1 MVGFEERLKSCAADT
16 DALLGALLSRP
27 ALGDVPE
34 RLAAA
39 MRHAVLGGGKR
50 FRPFLLVECAAL
62 FGVAAPQAMRTAAAL
77 ECLHC
82 YSLVHDDLPAM
93 DNDALRRGQP
103 TVWKAYDEWTA
114 ILAGDGLLT
123 LAFEILAEPATHP
136 DPLVR
141 ARLSLEL
148 ARAAGPAGMVGGQ
161 MIDLEA
167 DKLGQPA
174 CPTLAHVRRLQA
186 KKTGALIAY
195 ACEAGALL
203 GQASEAQRTS
213 LLDYAASIGLAFQ
226 IADDLL
232 DVEGD
237 AAIVGIGAI
246 DRGVAVDHAVREAEL
261 AGDEAVAGPE
271 QILVGLLLKRARR
284 IDASV
289 DEGVVTESDEAFE
302 AVEEIEMHLRHGRA
316 ERLARG

>member
-1 MVGFEERLKSCAADT
+1 MVGFEQRLKSCAT
-16 DALLGALLSRP
+16 EVESVLGQLLAPP
-27 ALGDVPE
+27 AIADVPE
-34 RLAAA
+34 RLASA
-39 MRHAVLGGGKR
+39 MRHAVLGVGKR

-62 FGVAAPQAMRTAAAL
+62 FGVPAAEAIRAAAAL

-123 LAFEILAEPATHP
+123 LAFEILADPATHA
-136 DPLVR
+136 DPHVR
-141 ARLSLEL
+141 TQLTLGL

-161 MIDLEA
+161 TIDLEA

-174 CPTLAHVRRLQA
+174 CPSLAHIERLQA
-186 KKTGALIAY
+186 KKTGALIAF
-195 ACEAGALL
+195 ACDAGALL
-203 GQASEAQRTS
+203 GRANEQQRAA
-213 LLDYAASIGLAFQ
+213 LLRFGTAIGLAFQ

-237 AAIVGIGAI
+237 ATTVGKAVAKDAAAGKSTTVSLLGIGAARAKLS
-246 DRGVAVDHAVREAEL
+246 DAEAHAIAALEMFGA
-261 AGDEAVAGPE
+261 
-271 QILVGLLLKRARR
+271 RA
-284 IDASV
+284 DV
-289 DEGVVTESDEAFE
+289 
-302 AVEEIEMHLRHGRA
+302 LRWA
-316 ERLARG
+316 ARFVSQRTS

>member
-1 MVGFEERLKSCAADT
+1 MVGFEQRLKARAADVEKML
-16 DALLGALLSRP
+16 AQLLAPL
-27 ALGDVPE
+27 AIGDVPE

-39 MRHAVLGGGKR
+39 MRHAALGGGKR
-50 FRPFLLVECAAL
+50 FRPFLLVESAAL
-62 FGVAAPQAMRTAAAL
+62 FGVSADQSMRAAAAL

-82 YSLVHDDLPAM
+82 YSLVHDDLPSM

-103 TVWKAYDEWTA
+103 TVWKAFDEWTA
-114 ILAGDGLLT
+114 ILAGDALLT
-123 LAFEILAEPATHP
+123 LAFEILAEPATHA

-141 ARLSLEL
+141 AQLSLGL

-161 MIDLEA
+161 TIDLEA

-174 CPTLAHVRRLQA
+174 SPSLAHIQRLQA

-203 GQASEAQRTS
+203 GQAEASQRAA
-213 LLDYAASIGLAFQ
+213 LLRYGTAMGLAFQ

-237 AAIVGIGAI
+237 AAIVGK
-246 DRGVAVDHAVREAEL
+246 
-261 AGDEAVAGPE
+261 AVAKDAAAGKATT
-271 QILVGLLLKRARR
+271 VSLLGIEAARAKL
-284 IDASV
+284 AES
-289 DEGVVTESDEAFE
+289 ESDAISALALFGDK
-302 AVEEIEMHLRHGRA
+302 ADMLRWA
-316 ERLARG
+316 ARFVSQRKS

>member
-1 MVGFEERLKSCAADT
+1 VVGFEQRLKACAADVESMLGQ
-16 DALLGALLSRP
+16 LLAPP
-27 ALGDVPE
+27 AIGDVPE

-50 FRPFLLVECAAL
+50 FRPFLLVECANL
-62 FGVAAPQAMRTAAAL
+62 FGMPSDQSMRAAAAL

-103 TVWKAYDEWTA
+103 TVWKAFDEWTA
-114 ILAGDGLLT
+114 ILAGDALLT
-123 LAFEILAEPATHP
+123 LAFEILAEPATHA

-141 ARLSLEL
+141 AQLSLGL
-148 ARAAGPAGMVGGQ
+148 ARASGPAGMVGGQ
-161 MIDLEA
+161 TIDLEA

-174 CPTLAHVRRLQA
+174 QPSLAHIQRLQT

-203 GQASEAQRTS
+203 GQASETQRAA
-213 LLDYAASIGLAFQ
+213 LLRFGKAIGLAFQ

-237 AAIVGIGAI
+237 AATVGK
-246 DRGVAVDHAVREAEL
+246 
-261 AGDEAVAGPE
+261 AVAKDAAARKATT
-271 QILVGLLLKRARR
+271 VSLLGIEAARTKLAEAQA
-284 IDASV
+284 DAISALEPFGAKADV
-289 DEGVVTESDEAFE
+289 
-302 AVEEIEMHLRHGRA
+302 LRWA
-316 ERLARG
+316 ARFVSQRKS